1 MKLFEFRHLIT
12 SSVFLLISICNHA
25 SEITSR
31 KECVPLNYDDVIK
44 LECVLSVGCSNDT
57 FCSLRLKLSDDFKG
71 SMSIDQLSLFRDN
84 FKITATSPDTVIYLY
99 PVLDK
104 DRRICDFVSEY
115 PLKLTD
121 NYQVCIPAGIIRIKP
136 EVEEVDEIDIDEE
149 LLCSMSVAGAWHK
162 KGDTWAQPA
171 MFSVI
176 DDDSLDGQIPS
187 SSPDP
192 HTYGYYSL
200 LYPLLESL
208 GLKGNLA
215 VEGRRTGISS
225 NPPYLNDNGK
235 TLVRLQDEKGWD
247 LLCHSMVCLGERMDN
262 WLVDS
267 LNTPLALKIFEEGP
281 NYGVNSRTVS
291 VYDMQT
297 HKQYWPNAQNVEWE
311 ETPQRY
317 IKPYVA
323 DYSTHKD
330 LFYNPEYD
338 IDWHWGEWKRRAEEL
353 GINPVGFVT
362 HNSTS
367 SHALVPEIMKVFPY
381 GLSDVASININY
393 TPMLSSGVRSGLEGQ
408 SLAGYDGNSK
418 DNTFNQTHYKKFCAQ
433 IDEALE
439 KGGWIVFNLHTY
451 RDCWKNSLP
460 GKLVSEGGNYPDE
473 WVIPMKD
480 MDSANDPL
488 SPPSQLGI
496 SEWSE
501 WYPCPGTRLE
511 MMWKVLKYAKER
523 GLRNVTCGEGFRIMG
538 NKSSFG
544 YFNKSHKIGKDSSG
558 LLDTEDVYPH
568 YIVSPAGEVS
578 YYNYLY

>member
-1 MKLFEFRHLIT
+1 
-12 SSVFLLISICNHA
+12 
-25 SEITSR
+25 
-31 KECVPLNYDDVIK
+31 
-44 LECVLSVGCSNDT
+44 
-57 FCSLRLKLSDDFKG
+57 
-71 SMSIDQLSLFRDN
+71 
-84 FKITATSPDTVIYLY
+84 
-99 PVLDK
+99 
-104 DRRICDFVSEY
+104 
-115 PLKLTD
+115 
-121 NYQVCIPAGIIRIKP
+121 
-136 EVEEVDEIDIDEE
+136 
-149 LLCSMSVAGAWHK
+149 
-162 KGDTWAQPA
+162 
-171 MFSVI
+171 
-176 DDDSLDGQIPS
+176 
-187 SSPDP
+187 
-192 HTYGYYSL
+192 
-200 LYPLLESL
+200 
-208 GLKGNLA
+208 
-215 VEGRRTGISS
+215 
-225 NPPYLNDNGK
+225 
-235 TLVRLQDEKGWD
+235 
-247 LLCHSMVCLGERMDN
+247 MDN

-578 YYNYLY
+578 YYNYLYSEKYDVALSALESVNTVQCESTGKFFISDHKLIWSSPDSQFVSITLLDITGKKIASSSSNSLSLHESLNGVYIACAVQSGTIIGTIKIML